1 MAERSGA
8 AGVDRT
14 GDGGAGAAPDAAA
27 QAEADR
33 RESVRIRIPLL
44 VRDSALGGSF
54 DPRDGSLA
62 LGGVDFE
69 ALHPPS
75 GPRLEVRFILPGAAG
90 EIRARAEVLR
100 VTRDGPRF
108 GTHLKF
114 VDMPLE
120 DELAIA
126 RFLQGGGRP

>member
-8 AGVDRT
+8 ASQER
-14 GDGGAGAAPDAAA
+14 GAGAAEGAAA
-27 QAEADR
+27 PTEADR
-33 RESVRIRIPLL
+33 RESVRVPMRLF
-44 VRDSALGGSF
+44 VRDAALGGSF
-54 DPRDGSLA
+54 EPRDGHLA

-69 ALHPPS
+69 ALHPPA
-75 GPRLEVRFILPGAAG
+75 GARLDVRFILPGSEG

-100 VTRDGPRF
+100 VSREGARF

-114 VDMPLE
+114 TDIPL
-120 DELAIA
+120 DAELAIA